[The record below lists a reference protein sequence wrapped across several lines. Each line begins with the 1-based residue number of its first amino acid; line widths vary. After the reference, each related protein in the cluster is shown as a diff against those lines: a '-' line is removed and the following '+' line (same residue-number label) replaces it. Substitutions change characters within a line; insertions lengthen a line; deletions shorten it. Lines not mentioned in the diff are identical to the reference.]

1 MSKPEKETEKQP
13 RVQQQH
19 GEQPHVQQPYVQ
31 QPHVQQPGVQQPY
44 VQHNVFGDI
53 IGGNEDINISP
64 SQVHFPILL
73 WGGGT

>member
-19 GEQPHVQQPYVQ
+19 EEQPRVQQQ
-31 QPHVQQPGVQQPY
+31 HVQQPGVQQPY

-53 IGGNEDINISP
+53 IGGTEDINIAP
-64 SQVHFPILL
+64 SQVPENIDA
-73 WGGGT
+73 

>member
-19 GEQPHVQQPYVQ
+19 VEQPRVQQL
-31 QPHVQQPGVQQPY
+31 HVQQPGVQQPY

-53 IGGNEDINISP
+53 IGGTEDINISP
-64 SQVHFPILL
+64 SQV
-73 WGGGT
+73 G